1 MRWGILAFMFFLYV
15 INFADKAIAGYAAIP
30 IMEEFGLTPL
40 QWGLVG
46 SSFFWSFVISN
57 IFGSTLSDKFGTR
70 KMLTAMA
77 ITWTILQF
85 GAFAITNLQAL
96 IAYRILLGIFE
107 GPFFATAI
115 AQLNHW
121 FEPKS
126 RGMATSVLNF
136 GGVVGGLVSAPVLV
150 YLIGTF
156 SWKIAFGSLG
166 FASLLWTI
174 LWILLGKERPN
185 ESAEEV
191 ITKAPIM
198 KEKVNVKGIFSSMF
212 SLTFLV
218 TLFAGFT
225 VYWYL
230 SWIQVWMPSFLIEA
244 KALSTS
250 EMSYVASLTG
260 LLAGLV
266 TISISMFSDYLFKK
280 NSSYRK
286 SRVLVAGVTLFI
298 GAALFYSMTEFQSII
313 WTIAVLILGKGCLS
327 AVFVIG
333 PHISSSLL
341 PQRTSLM
348 IGTFAGVSTIAGVV
362 GPIVSGNLVQM
373 AGSDIAQGY
382 DNTILMVVALS
393 VIAGILMLAFANPEK
408 VVKKKQ
414 KFIEEAEQKAL

>member
-15 INFADKAIAGYAAIP
+15 INFADKAIAGYAAVSIT
-30 IMEEFGLTPL
+30 EEFGLTPL

-57 IFGSTLSDKFGTR
+57 IFGSTLSDRFGTR
-70 KMLTAMA
+70 KMITIMA
-77 ITWTILQF
+77 ISWTILQF
-85 GAFAITNLQAL
+85 GAFAITNIQSL

-115 AQLNHW
+115 SQLNHW
-121 FEPKS
+121 FPAKS

-136 GGVVGGLVSAPVLV
+136 GGVVGGLVCAPILV
-150 YLIGTF
+150 YLIETF
-156 SWKIAFGSLG
+156 GWKISFGSLG
-166 FASLLWTI
+166 FVSLLWTI
-174 LWILLGKERPN
+174 LWVWLGKERPD
-185 ESAEEV
+185 ESSEEV
-191 ITKAPIM
+191 AKAPII
-198 KEKVNVKGIFSSMF
+198 KEKENLKEILTSMF

-230 SWIQVWMPSFLIEA
+230 SWIQVWMPSFLIKA

-266 TISISMFSDYLFKK
+266 TISISIFSDYLFKK

-286 SRVLVAGVTLFI
+286 SRVLVAGFTFFI
-298 GAALFYSMTEFQSII
+298 GAALFYSMTEIHSIV

-327 AVFVIG
+327 AVFVMG

-362 GPIVSGNLVQM
+362 GPIVSGRLVQV
-373 AGSDIAQGY
+373 AGKDIVQGY
-382 DNTILMVVALS
+382 DNTILMVVVLS
-393 VIAGILMLAFANPEK
+393 IIAGILLIAFAKPDNE
-408 VVKKKQ
+408 VKKKQ
-414 KFIEEAEQKAL
+414 KLMDEREQQAL

>member
-1 MRWGILAFMFFLYV
+1 MRWAILAFMFFLYV
-15 INFADKAIAGYAAIP
+15 INFADKAIAGYAAVSIT
-30 IMEEFGLTPL
+30 EEFGLTPL

-70 KMLTAMA
+70 KMITIMA
-77 ITWTILQF
+77 ISWTILQF
-85 GAFAITNLQAL
+85 GAFAITNLQLL

-121 FEPKS
+121 FPAKS
-126 RGMATSVLNF
+126 RGMATSILNF
-136 GGVVGGLVSAPVLV
+136 GGVVGGLVCAPILV
-150 YLIGTF
+150 YLIETF
-156 SWKIAFGSLG
+156 GWKISFGSLG
-166 FASLLWTI
+166 FVSLLWTI
-174 LWILLGKERPN
+174 LWVWLGKERPD
-185 ESAEEV
+185 ESSEEV
-191 ITKAPIM
+191 AKAPII
-198 KEKVNVKGIFSSMF
+198 KEKENLKTILSSMF

-230 SWIQVWMPSFLIEA
+230 SWIQVWMPSFLIKA

-266 TISISMFSDYLFKK
+266 TISISIFSDYLFKK

-286 SRVLVAGVTLFI
+286 SRVLVAGFTFFI
-298 GAALFYSMTEFQSII
+298 GAALFYSMTEIHSIA

-327 AVFVIG
+327 AVFVMG

-362 GPIVSGNLVQM
+362 GPIVSGNLVQV
-373 AGSDIAQGY
+373 AGKDIVQGY
-382 DNTILMVVALS
+382 DNTILMVVGLS
-393 VIAGILMLAFANPEK
+393 IIAGILLIAFAKPDNE
-408 VVKKKQ
+408 VKKKQ
-414 KFIEEAEQKAL
+414 KLMDETEQQAL

>member
-1 MRWGILAFMFFLYV
+1 MRWAILAFMFFLYV
-15 INFADKAIAGYAAIP
+15 INFADKAIAGYAAVSIT
-30 IMEEFGLTPL
+30 EEFGLTPL

-57 IFGSTLSDKFGTR
+57 IFGSTLSDRLGTR
-70 KMLTAMA
+70 KMITIMA
-77 ITWTILQF
+77 ISWTILQF
-85 GAFAITNLQAL
+85 GAFAITNLQLL

-121 FEPKS
+121 FPAKS
-126 RGMATSVLNF
+126 RGMATSILNF
-136 GGVVGGLVSAPVLV
+136 GGVVGGLVCAPILV
-150 YLIGTF
+150 YLIETF
-156 SWKIAFGSLG
+156 GWKISFGSLG
-166 FASLLWTI
+166 FVSLLWTI
-174 LWILLGKERPN
+174 LWVWLGKERPD
-185 ESAEEV
+185 ESSEEV
-191 ITKAPIM
+191 AKTPIIKK
-198 KEKVNVKGIFSSMF
+198 KENLKEIFSSMF

-230 SWIQVWMPSFLIEA
+230 SWIQVWMPSFLIKA

-266 TISISMFSDYLFKK
+266 TISISIFSDYLFKK

-286 SRVLVAGVTLFI
+286 SRVLVAGFTFFI
-298 GAALFYSMTEFQSII
+298 GAALFYSMTEIHSIV

-327 AVFVIG
+327 AVFVMG

-362 GPIVSGNLVQM
+362 GPIVSGKLVQV
-373 AGSDIAQGY
+373 AGKDIVQGY
-382 DNTILMVVALS
+382 DNTILMVVVLS
-393 VIAGILMLAFANPEK
+393 IIAGILLIAFAKPDN

-414 KFIEEAEQKAL
+414 KLMDESEQQAL

>member
-1 MRWGILAFMFFLYV
+1 MRWAILAFMFFLYV
-15 INFADKAIAGYAAIP
+15 INFADKAIAGYAAVSIT
-30 IMEEFGLTPL
+30 EEFGLTPL

-57 IFGSTLSDKFGTR
+57 IFGSTLSDRFGTR
-70 KMLTAMA
+70 KMITIMA
-77 ITWTILQF
+77 ISWTILQF
-85 GAFAITNLQAL
+85 GAFAITNLQLL

-121 FEPKS
+121 FPAKS
-126 RGMATSVLNF
+126 RGMATSILNF
-136 GGVVGGLVSAPVLV
+136 GGVVGGLVCAPILV
-150 YLIGTF
+150 YLIETF
-156 SWKIAFGSLG
+156 GWKISFGSLG
-166 FASLLWTI
+166 FVSLLWTI
-174 LWILLGKERPN
+174 LWVWLGKERPD
-185 ESAEEV
+185 ESSEEV
-191 ITKAPIM
+191 AKAPTI
-198 KEKVNVKGIFSSMF
+198 KEKENLKTILSSMF

-230 SWIQVWMPSFLIEA
+230 SWIQVWMPSFLIKA

-266 TISISMFSDYLFKK
+266 TISISIFSDYLFKK

-286 SRVLVAGVTLFI
+286 SRVLVAGFTFFI
-298 GAALFYSMTEFQSII
+298 GAALFYSMTEIHSIA

-327 AVFVIG
+327 AVFVMG

-362 GPIVSGNLVQM
+362 GPIVSGNLVQA
-373 AGSDIAQGY
+373 AGKDIVQGY
-382 DNTILMVVALS
+382 DNTILMVVGLS
-393 VIAGILMLAFANPEK
+393 IIAGILLIAFAKPDNE
-408 VVKKKQ
+408 VKKKQ
-414 KFIEEAEQKAL
+414 KIIDETEQQAL

>member
-1 MRWGILAFMFFLYV
+1 MRWAILAFMFFLYV
-15 INFADKAIAGYAAIP
+15 INFADKAIAGYAAVSIT
-30 IMEEFGLTPL
+30 EEFGLTPL

-57 IFGSTLSDKFGTR
+57 IFGSTLSDRFGTR
-70 KMLTAMA
+70 KMITIMA
-77 ITWTILQF
+77 ISWTILQF
-85 GAFAITNLQAL
+85 GAFAITNLQLL

-121 FEPKS
+121 FPAKS
-126 RGMATSVLNF
+126 RGMATSILNF
-136 GGVVGGLVSAPVLV
+136 GGVVGGLVCAPILV
-150 YLIGTF
+150 YLIETF
-156 SWKIAFGSLG
+156 GWKISFGSLG
-166 FASLLWTI
+166 FVSLLWTI
-174 LWILLGKERPN
+174 LWVWLGKERPD
-185 ESAEEV
+185 ESSEEV
-191 ITKAPIM
+191 AKAPII
-198 KEKVNVKGIFSSMF
+198 KEKENLKTILSSMF

-230 SWIQVWMPSFLIEA
+230 SWIQVWMPSFLIKA

-266 TISISMFSDYLFKK
+266 TISISIFSDYLFEK

-286 SRVLVAGVTLFI
+286 SRVLVAGFTFFI
-298 GAALFYSMTEFQSII
+298 GAALFYSMTEIHSIA

-327 AVFVIG
+327 AVFVMG

-362 GPIVSGNLVQM
+362 GPIVSGNLVQA
-373 AGSDIAQGY
+373 AGKDIVQGY
-382 DNTILMVVALS
+382 DNTILMVVGLS
-393 VIAGILMLAFANPEK
+393 IIAGILLIAFAKPDNE
-408 VVKKKQ
+408 VKKKQ
-414 KFIEEAEQKAL
+414 KIMDETEQQAL

>member
-1 MRWGILAFMFFLYV
+1 MRWAILAFMFFLYV
-15 INFADKAIAGYAAIP
+15 INFADKAIAGYAAVSIT
-30 IMEEFGLTPL
+30 EEFGLTPL

-57 IFGSTLSDKFGTR
+57 IFGSTLSDKLGTR
-70 KMLTAMA
+70 KMITIMA
-77 ITWTILQF
+77 ISWTILQF
-85 GAFAITNLQAL
+85 GAFAITNLQLL

-121 FEPKS
+121 FPAKS
-126 RGMATSVLNF
+126 RGMATSILNF
-136 GGVVGGLVSAPVLV
+136 GGVVGGLVCAPILV
-150 YLIGTF
+150 YLIETF
-156 SWKIAFGSLG
+156 GWKISFGSLG
-166 FASLLWTI
+166 FVSLLWTI
-174 LWILLGKERPN
+174 LWVWLGKERPD
-185 ESAEEV
+185 ESSEEV
-191 ITKAPIM
+191 AKAPII
-198 KEKVNVKGIFSSMF
+198 KEKENLKTILSSMF

-230 SWIQVWMPSFLIEA
+230 SWIQVWMPSFLIKA

-266 TISISMFSDYLFKK
+266 TISISIFSDYLFKK

-286 SRVLVAGVTLFI
+286 SRVLVAGFTFFI
-298 GAALFYSMTEFQSII
+298 GAALFYSMTEIHSIA

-327 AVFVIG
+327 AVFVMG

-362 GPIVSGNLVQM
+362 GPIVSGNLVQV
-373 AGSDIAQGY
+373 AGKDIVQGY
-382 DNTILMVVALS
+382 DNTILMVVGLS
-393 VIAGILMLAFANPEK
+393 IIAGILLIAFAKPDNE
-408 VVKKKQ
+408 VKKKQ
-414 KFIEEAEQKAL
+414 KLMDETEQQAL

>member
-1 MRWGILAFMFFLYV
+1 MRWAILAFMFFLYV
-15 INFADKAIAGYAAIP
+15 INFADKAIAGYAAVSIT
-30 IMEEFGLTPL
+30 EEFGLTPL

-57 IFGSTLSDKFGTR
+57 IFGSTLSDRFGTR
-70 KMLTAMA
+70 KMITIMA
-77 ITWTILQF
+77 ISWTILQF
-85 GAFAITNLQAL
+85 GAFAITNLQLL

-121 FEPKS
+121 FPAKS
-126 RGMATSVLNF
+126 RGMATSILNF
-136 GGVVGGLVSAPVLV
+136 GGVVGGLVCAPILV
-150 YLIGTF
+150 YLIETF
-156 SWKIAFGSLG
+156 GWKISFGSLG
-166 FASLLWTI
+166 FVSLLWTI
-174 LWILLGKERPN
+174 LWVWLGKERPD
-185 ESAEEV
+185 ESSEEV
-191 ITKAPIM
+191 AKAPII
-198 KEKVNVKGIFSSMF
+198 KEKENLKTILSSMF

-230 SWIQVWMPSFLIEA
+230 SWIQVWMPSFLIKA

-266 TISISMFSDYLFKK
+266 TISISIFSDYLFKK

-286 SRVLVAGVTLFI
+286 SRVLVAGFTFFI
-298 GAALFYSMTEFQSII
+298 GAALFYSMTEIHSIA

-327 AVFVIG
+327 AVFVMG

-362 GPIVSGNLVQM
+362 GPIVSGNLVQA
-373 AGSDIAQGY
+373 AGKDIVQGY
-382 DNTILMVVALS
+382 DNTILMVVGLS
-393 VIAGILMLAFANPEK
+393 IIAGILLIAFAKPDNE
-408 VVKKKQ
+408 VKKKQ
-414 KFIEEAEQKAL
+414 KIMDETEQQAL

>member
-1 MRWGILAFMFFLYV
+1 MRWAILAFMFFLYV
-15 INFADKAIAGYAAIP
+15 INFADKAIAGYAAVSIT
-30 IMEEFGLTPL
+30 EEFGLTPL

-57 IFGSTLSDKFGTR
+57 IFGSTLSDRFGTR
-70 KMLTAMA
+70 KMITIMA
-77 ITWTILQF
+77 ISWTILQF
-85 GAFAITNLQAL
+85 GAFAITNLQLL

-121 FEPKS
+121 FPAKS
-126 RGMATSVLNF
+126 RGMATSILNF
-136 GGVVGGLVSAPVLV
+136 GGVVGGLVCAPILV
-150 YLIGTF
+150 YLIETF
-156 SWKIAFGSLG
+156 GWKISFGSLG
-166 FASLLWTI
+166 FVSLLWTI
-174 LWILLGKERPN
+174 LWVWLGKERPD
-185 ESAEEV
+185 ESSEEV
-191 ITKAPIM
+191 AKAPII
-198 KEKVNVKGIFSSMF
+198 KEKENLKTILSSMF

-230 SWIQVWMPSFLIEA
+230 SWIQVWMPSFLIKA

-266 TISISMFSDYLFKK
+266 TISISIFSDYLFKK

-286 SRVLVAGVTLFI
+286 SRVLVAGFTFFI
-298 GAALFYSMTEFQSII
+298 GAALFYSMTEIHSIA

-327 AVFVIG
+327 AVFVMG

-362 GPIVSGNLVQM
+362 GPIVSGNLVQA
-373 AGSDIAQGY
+373 AGKDIVQGY
-382 DNTILMVVALS
+382 DNTILMVVGLS
-393 VIAGILMLAFANPEK
+393 IIAGILLIAFAKPDNE
-408 VVKKKQ
+408 VKKKQ
-414 KFIEEAEQKAL
+414 KLMDETEQQAL

>member
-1 MRWGILAFMFFLYV
+1 MRWAILAFMFFLYV
-15 INFADKAIAGYAAIP
+15 INFADKAIAGYAAVSIT
-30 IMEEFGLTPL
+30 EEFGLTPL

-57 IFGSTLSDKFGTR
+57 IFGSTLSDRFGTR
-70 KMLTAMA
+70 KMITIMA
-77 ITWTILQF
+77 ISWTILQF
-85 GAFAITNLQAL
+85 GAFAITNLQLL

-121 FEPKS
+121 FPAKS
-126 RGMATSVLNF
+126 RGMATSILNF
-136 GGVVGGLVSAPVLV
+136 GGVVGGLVCAPILV
-150 YLIGTF
+150 YLIETF
-156 SWKIAFGSLG
+156 GWKISFGSLG
-166 FASLLWTI
+166 FVSLLWTI
-174 LWILLGKERPN
+174 LWVWLGKERPD
-185 ESAEEV
+185 ESSEEV
-191 ITKAPIM
+191 AKAPTI
-198 KEKVNVKGIFSSMF
+198 KEKENLKTILSSMF

-230 SWIQVWMPSFLIEA
+230 SWIQVWMPSFLIKA

-266 TISISMFSDYLFKK
+266 TISISIFSDYLFKK

-286 SRVLVAGVTLFI
+286 SRVLVAGFTFFI
-298 GAALFYSMTEFQSII
+298 GAALFYSMTEIHSIA

-327 AVFVIG
+327 AVFVMG

-362 GPIVSGNLVQM
+362 GPIVSGNLVQA
-373 AGSDIAQGY
+373 AGKDIVQGY
-382 DNTILMVVALS
+382 DNTILMVVGLS
-393 VIAGILMLAFANPEK
+393 IIAGILLIAFAKPDNE
-408 VVKKKQ
+408 VKKKQ
-414 KFIEEAEQKAL
+414 KIMDETEQQAL